1 MNTFRQKKNSKNKTI
16 NSVFGCAAF
25 ALLIAATYLT
35 FTHHHFAA
43 TINMWQTKMM
53 GDNKYFPVLT
63 ILLLALPP
71 LLLLLLIKLIVLQLL
86 KK

>member
-1 MNTFRQKKNSKNKTI
+1 MKQEKHSALKITNTF
-16 NSVFGCAAF
+16 FGCIAIT
-25 ALLIAATYLT
+25 LLIAVAYLT
-35 FTHHHFAA
+35 FTQHQFAI
-43 TINMWQTKMM
+43 TINMWQAKMM

-63 ILLLALPP
+63 MLLLVLPP